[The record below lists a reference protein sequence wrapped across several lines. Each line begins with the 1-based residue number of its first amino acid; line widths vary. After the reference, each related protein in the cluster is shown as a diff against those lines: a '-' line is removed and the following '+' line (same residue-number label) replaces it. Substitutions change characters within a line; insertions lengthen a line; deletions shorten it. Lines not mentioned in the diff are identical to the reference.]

1 LSSRKLI
8 LIVDDS
14 EDSLIAKELFSRKK
28 VEYVQYH
35 ASKFE
40 ANCYGSATNG
50 TGSSR
55 LLTAPTVFAPEGVF
69 KGLENLK
76 SYFDMEVRDYES
88 ESAYW
93 K

>member
-1 LSSRKLI
+1 LSSSKLI

-14 EDSLIAKELFSRKK
+14 EDSLIAKELFSKKK

-40 ANCYGSATNG
+40 ANCCGSASNG

-55 LLTAPTVFAPEGVF
+55 LLTPPTVFVPEG
-69 KGLENLK
+69 ENVK

-88 ESAYW
+88 ECVNW
-93 K
+93 

>member
-1 LSSRKLI
+1 MSSSKLI

-14 EDSLIAKELFSRKK
+14 EDSLIAKELFSKKK

-40 ANCYGSATNG
+40 ANCCGSASNG

-55 LLTAPTVFAPEGVF
+55 LLTPPTVFVPEGVF
-69 KGLENLK
+69 KGLENVK
-76 SYFDMEVRDYES
+76 SYFDMELRDYES
-88 ESAYW
+88 ECVNW
-93 K
+93 